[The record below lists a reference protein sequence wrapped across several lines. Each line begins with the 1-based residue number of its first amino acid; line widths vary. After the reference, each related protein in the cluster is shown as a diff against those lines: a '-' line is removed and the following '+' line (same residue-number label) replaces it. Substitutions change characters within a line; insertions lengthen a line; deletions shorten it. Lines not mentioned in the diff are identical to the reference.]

1 MEKLS
6 TEKKIIIRVHQNI
19 NNTIDYISDPELLH
33 PWTVLWLAPAQPI
46 RDGDVL
52 HQRKSSGMNTL
63 NYEHT

>member
-33 PWTVLWLAPAQPI
+33 PWTTLWLAPAQPI
-46 RDGDVL
+46 RNEDVL
-52 HQRKSSGMNTL
+52 HQRKSSAMNTL